1 MSWWSTS
8 SSSRASWSPGW
19 GSRSALLVLLLLAG
33 ACADPAERD
42 GTAAATTAPTSTTSA
57 ANGGVDAQQQLELF
71 NFCVQRFP
79 DHCAGVVAVSGTV
92 DIEQS
97 RSQIA
102 AQGSDPSDPG
112 ATAQPGQMPD
122 PERTVKTLLEGLDK
136 LGKTL
141 DEQGIDAQDVEAR
154 MQAVKEAVDELRA
167 GGSPEAFKKKL
178 EALGFDPAGLDMV
191 LPGGEHLVVDR
202 RPLPALDAAIQQR
215 VDKLGIRVSFANARY
230 SYKYLADLA
239 KRILS
244 GPLRARYRIEKTITQ
259 PDGSGVQ
266 VLTPDASRARKPLR
280 QEYGP
285 AVIVV
290 EPGP

>member
-19 GSRSALLVLLLLAG
+19 GSRSAFLVLLLLAG

-57 ANGGVDAQQQLELF
+57 ANGGVDAQQLELF

-79 DHCAGVVAVSGTV
+79 DHCAGVVAVSGTA
-92 DIEQS
+92 DIGES
-97 RSQIA
+97 RSRIA

-112 ATAQPGQMPD
+112 ATAQPGQVPD
-122 PERTVKTLLEGLDK
+122 PERTAKTLLEGLDE

-141 DEQGIDAQDVEAR
+141 DEQGIDAQKVEAR

-178 EALGFDPAGLDMV
+178 EALGFHPAGLDRV
-191 LPGGEHLVVDR
+191 LPGSEQLVVYR
-202 RPLPALDAAIQQR
+202 RPLPVLDAAIQQR
-215 VDKLGIRVSFANARY
+215 ADKLGIRVSFANARY
-230 SYKYLADLA
+230 SYTYLADLA

>member
-57 ANGGVDAQQQLELF
+57 ANGGVDAQRQLELF

-79 DHCAGVVAVSGTV
+79 DHCAGVAAVSGTV
-92 DIEQS
+92 EES

-122 PERTVKTLLEGLDK
+122 PEHTVKTLLEGLDE

-178 EALGFDPAGLDMV
+178 EALGFDPAGLDRV
-191 LPGGEHLVVDR
+191 LPGGEQLVVYR
-202 RPLPALDAAIQQR
+202 RPLPALDAAIQR
-215 VDKLGIRVSFANARY
+215 RADKLGIRVSFVNARF
-230 SYKYLADLA
+230 SYNYLADLA